1 MSFGATTQGGHGD
14 LIRTTSD
21 DSCKMFVG
29 ALSWDTDEI
38 KLKDY
43 FSQFGEVKDCNIKKD
58 MTTGKSR
65 GFGFVLFA
73 DQSSVAQVL
82 ANRNHILDGKKIDP
96 KKAKTQGQEG
106 GKLFVG
112 GLKSDTSEDTIR
124 DYFMKFG
131 TIEAIERPRDHDT
144 QRAKGFCF
152 ITFSD
157 AKTVREVIHT
167 SQFHTI
173 DGRQCECKDG
183 VAKSKFKQQQQEQ
196 QQQQDTSGYGGYG
209 GYGNNQYPGYNTS
222 GYGGYGYG
230 YGYATAD
237 NSGQGYGDQSAVQ
250 GTDQSN
256 NGYNGYNSSYAG
268 YGGYGGYG
276 TTTGANAAYGNTNYY
291 QGYNQPAAPTQN
303 QQPFGGKAPSSVKTQ
318 NSYKPY

>member
-1 MSFGATTQGGHGD
+1 MA
-14 LIRTTSD
+14 
-21 DSCKMFVG
+21 
-29 ALSWDTDEI
+29 
-38 KLKDY
+38 
-43 FSQFGEVKDCNIKKD
+43 
-58 MTTGKSR
+58 
-65 GFGFVLFA
+65 
-73 DQSSVAQVL
+73 
-82 ANRNHILDGKKIDP
+82 KKIDP

-124 DYFMKFG
+124 DYFIKFG

-152 ITFSD
+152 ITFSV
-157 AKTVREVIHT
+157 AKT
-167 SQFHTI
+167 
-173 DGRQCECKDG
+173 
-183 VAKSKFKQQQQEQ
+183 KFKQQQQE

-303 QQPFGGKAPSSVKTQ
+303 QQQFGGKAPSS
-318 NSYKPY
+318 

>member
-43 FSQFGEVKDCNIKKD
+43 FSQFGAVKDCNIKKD
-58 MTTGKSR
+58 MNTGKSR
-65 GFGFVLFA
+65 GFGFILFE
-73 DQSSVAQVL
+73 DQSTVSKVL

-96 KKAKTQGQEG
+96 KKAKSQGQEG

-124 DYFMKFG
+124 DYFSKFG
-131 TIEAIERPRDHDT
+131 VIEAIERPRDHDT

-157 AKTVREVIHT
+157 AKNVRDVIQS

-183 VAKSKFKQQQQEQ
+183 VAKSKFKQQQQD
-196 QQQQDTSGYGGYG
+196 QQQQDNSGYGGYG
-209 GYGNNQYPGYNTS
+209 SYGNNQYPGYNTS

-230 YGYATAD
+230 YGYGQA
-237 NSGQGYGDQSAVQ
+237 SGQGYGDQSAAQ
-250 GTDQSN
+250 GGDQSN
-256 NGYNGYNSSYAG
+256 NGYNGYNSSYPG

-276 TTTGANAAYGNTNYY
+276 AAANAGYGNTNYY
-291 QGYNQPAAPTQN
+291 QGYSQPAAPAQN
-303 QQPFGGKAPSSVKTQ
+303 QQQFGGKAPSAVKTE

>member
-1 MSFGATTQGGHGD
+1 MGFYLNKNCYKMSFGATTQGGHGD

-43 FSQFGEVKDCNIKKD
+43 FSQFGEVKDCNI
-58 MTTGKSR
+58 
-65 GFGFVLFA
+65 
-73 DQSSVAQVL
+73 
-82 ANRNHILDGKKIDP
+82 

-276 TTTGANAAYGNTNYY
+276 TTTGANTAYGNTNYY